1 MILLDGGRFAIER
14 IEMQRGQHDQV
25 PRPLFKHLIE
35 VPDFEMTAHA
45 DQQRALAHTPPRPHP
60 RCDAQSPLTV
70 HLCGRD
76 EAKPPPQQRIARPGL
91 PCPLAAELRQ
101 RTMLVGHAAAIVDQ
115 HAGIIGVKTD
125 EQILA
130 RLSCLYRNAEMLGKD
145 QFATRA
151 DRRNRTS
158 HEEFVHD
165 RYTLNND
172 EVSTSQFFRAPY
184 PQAVELRCRHAVDG
198 ALTKQ
203 IN

>member
-1 MILLDGGRFAIER
+1 MILLDGRRCQSER

-25 PRPLFKHLIE
+25 ARPLFEHLIQ

-45 DQQRALAHTPPRPHP
+45 DQQRALAHAPPRPHP
-60 RCDAQSPLTV
+60 RRDAQSPLAV

-76 EAKPPPQQRIARPGL
+76 ETEAPPQQRVARPAV
-91 PCPLAAELRQ
+91 PRRRAAKLRQ
-101 RTMLVGHAAAIVDQ
+101 RTMLVGNAATIVDQ
-115 HAGIIGVKTD
+115 HAGIVGVKTD

-130 RLSCLYRNAEMLGKD
+130 RVSCLYRNAEMLGKD

-172 EVSTSQFFRAPY
+172 EVSTSQCFRPHY
-184 PQAVELRCRHAVDG
+184 PEAV
-198 ALTKQ
+198 
-203 IN
+203 